1 MKMKTN
7 MNKVQITGISLFFL
21 LTLFAQL
28 TFAKSSDGH
37 PSKGTLKIFVEYR
50 LAKDHLLNDNN
61 INVDINGNKI
71 ILSGTE
77 QTIYEKNQAAQETQD
92 VAENYV
98 VINNITVA
106 SPFVSDSAVVKNV
119 QKRIFKNVFYGV
131 FDWVTVHYKNGIVTL
146 KGWVH
151 LPWYKSQFQK
161 EAEKVVGVKSVNN
174 ELQNTFGPGNI
185 GRRAA
190 RLIYNDPM
198 FEGMEY
204 DSNPPIHIIVNNGTV
219 LLEGSVMSKAQSG
232 WASNLVRYYT
242 GAITI
247 KDNLSIIKG

>member
-1 MKMKTN
+1 MKTVIN
-7 MNKVQITGISLFFL
+7 NFAKRGIYSIICLIMFAP
-21 LTLFAQL
+21 LTLIWGSNKHL
-28 TFAKSSDGH
+28 SNS
-37 PSKGTLKIFVEYR
+37 TLKIFVEYR

-61 INVDINGNKI
+61 IAVDITGDKI
-71 ILSGTE
+71 TLSGNE
-77 QTIYEKNQAAQETQD
+77 ETIYEKNQAAQETRD
-92 VAENYV
+92 VAENYQ
-98 VINNITVA
+98 VINNIKVA
-106 SPFVSDSAVVKNV
+106 NPYVPDSVIVKNV
-119 QKRIFKNVFYGV
+119 QKRIFSNVFYSV
-131 FDWVTVHYKNGIVTL
+131 FDWVTVNYKDGIVTL

-161 EAEKVVGVKSVNN
+161 EAEKVVGVKSVDN

-185 GRRAA
+185 GIRAA

-204 DSNPPIHIIVNNGTV
+204 DSDPPIHIIVNNGTV
-219 LLEGSVMSKAQSG
+219 LLEGSVMSEAQSG

-247 KDNLSIIKG
+247 KDNLNVLKN